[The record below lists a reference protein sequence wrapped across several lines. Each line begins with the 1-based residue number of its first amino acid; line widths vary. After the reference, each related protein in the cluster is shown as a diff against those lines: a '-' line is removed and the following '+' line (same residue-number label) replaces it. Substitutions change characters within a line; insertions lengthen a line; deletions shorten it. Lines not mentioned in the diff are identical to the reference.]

1 MKNGV
6 IFIML
11 VYNTHM
17 SNVKQFL
24 KACVQK
30 PLQKLVRIKLK
41 RISPTIIGVT
51 GSIGKTSTK
60 EAIYEVLKT
69 KWRVYRN
76 PKSLNTE
83 IGLLLAALEQPS
95 GFSSPFK
102 WITIL
107 IKAFLN
113 AFYGQKYDFL
123 VLEYGA
129 DKPGD
134 IQHLISLVKPNIS
147 VITGVTRVHQAEGQ
161 FKDIEDVFLEKK
173 KLVTCLEKSEIA
185 ILNFSDEKL
194 RKLGTELHS
203 KVFWFNGKDIEA
215 LQTKTT
221 SKGFSAIVRA
231 GDKKINADF
240 SIAGTYHIN
249 VLLPALLCG
258 TLNGISLEE
267 GISALMSF
275 KLPPGRMSII
285 EGKNGSTI
293 LDSTY
298 NASPEAVKEALH
310 LLHEFPGN
318 KKIAVLGSMNELGT
332 YTEEAHRGIAKHVGL
347 WLDMLITVGF
357 NAKYIGDSV
366 LKEGFPRDRIKILE
380 TAEEAGNLLLKL
392 GLAKGN
398 VVLLKGSQNLVRL
411 ERAVKMIMANPK
423 DAKKLLCRQEPEWE
437 KIS

>member
-1 MKNGV
+1 
-6 IFIML
+6 ML
-11 VYNTHM
+11 
-17 SNVKQFL
+17 SVKQFL

-41 RISPTIIGVT
+41 RTTPTIIGVT

-83 IGLLLAALEQPS
+83 IGLLLAVLEQPS
-95 GFSSPFK
+95 GFSSPVK
-102 WITIL
+102 WISIL
-107 IKAFLN
+107 FKAFLN

-134 IQHLISLVKPNIS
+134 IGHLISLVKPDIS

-161 FKDIEDVFLEKK
+161 FKDIEEVFLEKK
-173 KLVTCLEKSEIA
+173 KLAACLDKSGIA
-185 ILNFSDEKL
+185 ILNFADARL
-194 RKLGTELHS
+194 QKLGAELHS
-203 KVFWFNGKDIEA
+203 KVFWFNGKDIEVI
-215 LQTKTT
+215 QTKTT
-221 SKGFSAIVRA
+221 AKGFSALIHM
-231 GDKKINADF
+231 GDKKIHADF

-249 VLLPALLCG
+249 VILPALLCG
-258 TLNGISLEE
+258 TLNGVSLEE
-267 GISALMSF
+267 GISALKSF

-285 EGKNGSTI
+285 EGQNGSTI

-298 NASPEAVKEALH
+298 NASPEAVKEALR
-310 LLHEFPGN
+310 LLHEFPGD
-318 KKIAVLGSMNELGT
+318 KKIAVLGNMNELGT

-380 TAEEAGNLLLKL
+380 TAEEVGNLLFQLKL
-392 GLAKGN
+392 SRGD

-423 DAKKLLCRQEPEWE
+423 DAKKLLCRQEKEWE